1 MNRNLL
7 AADIS
12 ELSLPNQV
20 ITKIGVRFDPRT
32 HHWNYRDAVTT
43 VSMDFSS
50 IQKIVPQLINPIKLS
65 LIWYAEHRAAHHL
78 KNMFER
84 LQHFFINVPVVDVIT
99 EVHLLNYRAFLSREN
114 AWYFGALSGFLK
126 KWHSLGY
133 PGVTDNAIKLIKSL
147 RVAGN
152 TKGEAVL
159 TMDPVDGPY
168 SDIEYEAIQIALND
182 AYAKGQIDLEGYV
195 LVWLFMLLG
204 QRPSQIAL
212 LKVCDVVAPTS
223 DSKSP
228 NYILLMPRV
237 KQRGEMP
244 RTEFKER
251 LLTPQVG
258 RLLVR
263 YAELCKESFEGRI
276 PDPSQAPLFPERRN
290 RFPQPDSLVGHRTS
304 LSLSLLLTTTLAGL
318 EVYSERTGELLHV
331 TATRFRRTI
340 GTRAAGEGHS
350 ELLIAEILDHSDT
363 QNVGVYVQATPEI
376 VENIDRAVAHRLAP
390 LAQAFAGK
398 IIVDES
404 QATRGDDPS
413 SRIVDPRFDPTFSPL
428 ASCGKPGFCGF
439 SAPIACYTCSSFEPW
454 LDGPH
459 EQVLEY
465 LLAERDRLTK
475 SADQRIASIND
486 RTIFAVAQV
495 IEECQKI
502 TGQKEEGV

>member
-1 MNRNLL
+1 MNRPLL

-12 ELSLPNQV
+12 ELSLPTQV
-20 ITKIGVRFDPRT
+20 TTKTGVLFDPRT

-50 IQKIVPQLINPIKLS
+50 IRNFAPQLVLPIKLS
-65 LIWYAEHRAAHHL
+65 LIWYVEHRSAHHL

-84 LQHFFINVPVVDVIT
+84 LQHFFMSVPVGDAIS
-99 EVHLLNYRAFLSREN
+99 EVHLLNYRAFLPREN
-114 AWYFGALSGFLK
+114 TWYLGALAGFLK

-133 PGVTDNAIKLIKSL
+133 PGVTHNAIKLIKSL
-147 RVAGN
+147 RLVGN

-159 TMDPVDGPY
+159 TMDPVNGPY

-204 QRPSQIAL
+204 ARPSQFAL
-212 LKVCDVVAPTS
+212 LKVCDVIGPTPE
-223 DSKSP
+223 SKSP
-228 NYILLMPRV
+228 NYILRVPRV

-244 RTEFKER
+244 RSEFKER
-251 LLTPQVG
+251 LVTPQIG
-258 RLLVR
+258 RLLIR

-276 PDPSQAPLFPERRN
+276 PDSSQAPLFPERRN
-290 RFPQPDSLVGHRTS
+290 RFPQPDSLIGHRTS
-304 LSLSLLLTTTLAGL
+304 LSLSLLLTTTLEAL

-398 IIVDES
+398 IIVNES

-413 SRIVDPRFDPTFSPL
+413 SRIVDPRFDPTFKPI
-428 ASCGKPGFCGF
+428 ASCGKHGFCGF

-459 EQVLEY
+459 EAVLMY
-465 LLAERDRLTK
+465 LVAERDRLTE
-475 SADQRIASIND
+475 SADSRIASIND
-486 RTIFAVAQV
+486 RTIYAVAQV
-495 IEECQKI
+495 VQECKRMADCC
-502 TGQKEEGV
+502 EGST